1 MATAAIGF
9 VGGVPSAS
17 ASHHTQIAMSEATFT
32 WRLDNLGLVFE
43 TEDTVLHSPIFYC
56 PPPAGQTETGPS
68 RWRLRAYCA
77 RQCPESMIRIY
88 ARLLNVDEEEDEAKK
103 LKGRFALK
111 SFYKD
116 SELDEHRKL
125 EESEKEEGGLCGKN
139 LTYLDP
145 KASKFHFQVGL

>member
-43 TEDTVLHSPIFYC
+43 TEDTVLHSPVFYC

-103 LKGRFALK
+103 LKGRFALQTLAPADHVTRVLSVGFIERLM
-111 SFYKD
+111 SF
-116 SELDEHRKL
+116 
-125 EESEKEEGGLCGKN
+125 
-139 LTYLDP
+139 
-145 KASKFHFQVGL
+145 FQFRLVL